1 MMWFFTFFFFSGFC
15 SVLYELVWLRLA
27 MAQFGV
33 TTALTSIVLSTFMA
47 GLGIGAWGAGA
58 FIRRY
63 ANRPRFPVLRL
74 YALSELLIGSSAL
87 LVPVQLQWGH
97 RLIQNIALN
106 VPMSSGSFYLVSG
119 AWIAVTL
126 VPWCACMGATIPLA
140 MFAIRS
146 DAGYE
151 GGRSFSFLYVANVF
165 GAIGGALIPLYMIE
179 MHGFRGTLRMGAVL
193 NAIIASSAF
202 ALSFSYPQH
211 GRVAKPHDMSTPSGQ
226 MKQSKSVLLLLFTTG
241 LATMGMEIVWIR
253 LFTPFIGPVVYAFAL
268 IVSSY
273 LLATFLGSRGYRI
286 WSRRNALES
295 RLAWIS
301 LSLLGLLPLVTSDLR
316 VSLGP
321 LSRVF
326 LGVAPF
332 AGVIGF
338 LTPMLVDRWSGGD
351 ADRAGQA
358 YAVNVA
364 GCIVGP
370 LLAAFILLPAFG
382 EHVSTLLLVLPW
394 FAMAIPWP
402 GNGIR
407 FSQQLAAVAI
417 VLAAVAVSISTKG
430 YETQFPTRKVLR
442 DSTATVIATGEGMK
456 KQLFT
461 NGVSMTALAPS
472 TKMMAHLT
480 LASLDHPPRNVLVVC
495 FGMGTTF
502 RSVISWK
509 IPGTVVELIPSVPKL
524 FSFYHADGA
533 QVLESSLAHVVI
545 DDGRRYLE
553 RSPETFD
560 AIIIDPPPPVETA
573 GSSLLYSKE
582 FYSLIKERLTP
593 DGIFQQWLPFGDD
606 TLQAS
611 VARALKESFPHV
623 RVYHSVEHLGLHF
636 LASMAPIPA
645 RSSAEL
651 ALRMPEAAI
660 ADMMEWGPGK
670 TPAEQFNRVLAD
682 EITLD
687 EMVAFSPETPALQDD
702 RPINE
707 YYLFRSRS
715 YRLVSLEGTLDNPP
729 AKP

>member
-1 MMWFFTFFFFSGFC
+1 
-15 SVLYELVWLRLA
+15 
-27 MAQFGV
+27 
-33 TTALTSIVLSTFMA
+33 
-47 GLGIGAWGAGA
+47 
-58 FIRRY
+58 
-63 ANRPRFPVLRL
+63 
-74 YALSELLIGSSAL
+74 
-87 LVPVQLQWGH
+87 
-97 RLIQNIALN
+97 
-106 VPMSSGSFYLVSG
+106 
-119 AWIAVTL
+119 
-126 VPWCACMGATIPLA
+126 MGATIPLG

-146 DAGYE
+146 DTGYE
-151 GGRSFSFLYVANVF
+151 GSRSFSFLYVANVF
-165 GAIGGALIPLYMIE
+165 GAIGGALIPLYIIE
-179 MHGFRGTLRMGAVL
+179 MHGFRGTLRMGAAL

-202 ALSFSYPQH
+202 ALSFSYPQR
-211 GRVAKPHDMSTPSGQ
+211 GRVAKPDDTSAPSGQ

-301 LSLLGLLPLVTSDLR
+301 LSLLGLLPLVTSDVR

-321 LSRVF
+321 VSRVF

-351 ADRAGQA
+351 PDRAGQA
-358 YAVNVA
+358 YAVNVV

-382 EHVSTLLLVLPW
+382 EHVSMLLLVLPW

-402 GNGIR
+402 RNSIR

-417 VLAAVAVSISTKG
+417 VLAAVAVSISTKD
-430 YETQFPTRKVLR
+430 YETQFPARKVLR

-461 NGVSMTALAPS
+461 NGVGMTALTPI

-509 IPGTVVELIPSVPKL
+509 IPGTVVELIPSVPQL
-524 FSFYHADGA
+524 FSFYHSDGA
-533 QVLESSLAHVVI
+533 QVLESSLARVVI

-560 AIIIDPPPPVETA
+560 AIISDPPPPVETA

-582 FYSLIKERLTP
+582 FYSLIKERLTL

-606 TLQAS
+606 ALQAS

-623 RVYHSVEHLGLHF
+623 RVYHSVEHWGLHF
-636 LASMAPIPA
+636 LASMAPIPK

-660 ADMMEWGPGK
+660 TDMMEWGPGK

-715 YRLVSLEGTLDNPP
+715 YRLVSLEGTPDNPP